1 MYSFS
6 VSLYFCWLLHQL
18 SPGDCWCHCIS
29 KCKKGNRQ
37 TPVHWRFHSMWQI
50 ISIKTSISS
59 PSCAE
64 VNVNE
69 SECKKRIWFLNSCS
83 TNCIFLVQSVNLYDC
98 LHKCH
103 CCHGIIMK
111 YVRRLCFESC
121 ASVFL
126 SHLKQERIQTKTGRS
141 RHKQKVLPEE
151 VRKF

>member
-1 MYSFS
+1 MYSFF
-6 VSLYFCWLLHQL
+6 VSLYFCWMLHQL

-37 TPVHWRFHSMWQI
+37 TPILWRFHSTWQI

-69 SECKKRIWFLNSCS
+69 GECKKRRIWFLNSCS
-83 TNCIFLVQSVNLYDC
+83 TNCIFLVQSVNLYDY

-111 YVRRLCFESC
+111 YVRRLFWKLRKCLF
-121 ASVFL
+121 
-126 SHLKQERIQTKTGRS
+126 IQLKTGKNSDKNRQKQTQTS
-141 RHKQKVLPEE
+141 RL
-151 VRKF
+151 RR